1 MYRYNQNYYNANYF
15 DDNSMKERN
24 FDTMN
29 LRHSYNPYYNQRVQ
43 IQDTIKI
50 EEQAYSNEIL
60 CRLLS
65 TAECYYNRLM
75 NIKNVKELFGYYN
88 ALNSGNR
95 KDNEK
100 LKKQFLH
107 QIELFKSSME
117 DYYNN
122 YKKYDFP
129 NNLSEKE
136 VINIVKQWKN
146 NIEKEPRIR
155 SESKYYQSILELLK
169 YNFDQI
175 DYRSEIKAMN
185 KGKVNKNGDVA
196 YQLMNNYIQEKAER
210 ISQNIKENA
219 LRGKFDINVVLNG
232 HYKDDELFTQHQKY
246 KNLYDTRYKN
256 NSCINI
262 KNNHRDIDDEKL
274 EMKKSF
280 NNLNKWNQTGY
291 KYQKKESYLPHR
303 NNEYDSRFKRTNKNY

>member
-1 MYRYNQNYYNANYF
+1 MIDAYNSF
-15 DDNSMKERN
+15 G
-24 FDTMN
+24 
-29 LRHSYNPYYNQRVQ
+29 NQRNYSEYGKTKINAQ

-60 CRLLS
+60 CRMLS

-122 YKKYDFP
+122 YEKYDFP

-136 VINIVKQWKN
+136 VISIIKQWKN
-146 NIEKEPRIR
+146 NIEKDPRIR

-169 YNFDQI
+169 YNFDKI

-196 YQLMNNYIQEKAER
+196 YQLMHNIPYIQEKAER

-219 LRGKFDINVVLNG
+219 LRGKVDINVVLNG
-232 HYKDDELFTQHQKY
+232 HYKDDELFTQQQRY

-262 KNNHRDIDDEKL
+262 KNNHMDIDDENL

-280 NNLNKWNQTGY
+280 NNFNKWNQTDI
-291 KYQKKESYLPHR
+291 KYQKKQNSLSHQ
-303 NNEYDSRFKRTNKNY
+303 NNEYDYRFKRTNKNYY